1 MEGCPVTYLAAFLF
15 VGVILAVVYVF
26 VVLERRNSSPARHRP
41 MADRYEAA
49 TGMTYPDRH
58 GRTTRLYDYENEDAA

>member
-1 MEGCPVTYLAAFLF
+1 VTYLAAFLF

-41 MADRYEAA
+41 MADRWEHT
-49 TGMTYPDRH
+49 TGMTYPDKH